1 MRLLLAAA
9 LLVAMFA
16 LAGRAS
22 PAAPGSPPVSIEVTT
37 GAPGP
42 LVGAAAPVLVL
53 PGVPPRAPEAV
64 TRSHGAGLDE
74 PLELS
79 RLGPDPLPPPGDGP
93 TQSNAG
99 VAVLVG
105 ADRWHAAGF
114 SGRGV
119 RVAVID
125 VDFSGYEQAFAD
137 AAAPVRAVSFRTDG
151 SLDGGSGHGLRAASI
166 VHGLAPAAE
175 LLLLGFSSTEEL
187 AAAVG
192 YAIEEGVDVISFSI
206 GFVHNGPGDGTG
218 PVNEI
223 VDRAVEAGV
232 LWTAAAGNWARQ
244 HWSGPF
250 SDVDGDGVHEFSPGE
265 PLNSRPYSAGDLISA
280 SLRWDDEWGA
290 ACSDYDLE
298 LIGPDGALVQ
308 ASRHVQ
314 DCDDNPVERLRVL
327 ATRSGRY
334 AARVVAAPGSR
345 ETPPETEHTLS
356 LLLLGTPDRGDRL
369 DWFES
374 VGSLSQPADHPAVI
388 AVGALNTTG
397 EVARFSS
404 RGPAADGR
412 AKPDLLA
419 PAALPSTDAAGPAL
433 GGTSDAAPLVA
444 GVSALLIEALPE
456 LSREELAAALRERAR
471 PLEAAPPD
479 PEPGPAV
486 VHLGALDGLGPLL
499 PPGGRE
505 ATLSGER
512 DPEGGYTAF
521 SYSGP
526 DGYPLRFL
534 HLLLD
539 DPQPPAIWRYNVEE
553 KRWMLHFAG
562 APDWVNT
569 LESFDGG
576 DELWIRFP
584 VAEAPAAESN

>member
-9 LLVAMFA
+9 LVAVSTLADRAAAPASGPPPASIEVAPGARFGG
-16 LAGRAS
+16 AGRAH
-22 PAAPGSPPVSIEVTT
+22 ANVE
-37 GAPGP
+37 GAP
-42 LVGAAAPVLVL
+42 V
-53 PGVPPRAPEAV
+53 APEAV
-64 TRSHGAGLDE
+64 ALSRSADLDE
-74 PLELS
+74 PFALS
-79 RLGPDPLPPPGDGP
+79 RPGPSSLPPPAERP
-93 TQSNAG
+93 EQSLAG

-105 ADRWHAAGF
+105 ADIWHEAGF

-125 VDFSGYEQAFAD
+125 VGFSGYEEAFAD
-137 AAAPVRAVSFRTDG
+137 AASPVRTRSFRADG

-166 VHGLAPAAE
+166 VHELAPRAE
-175 LLLLGFSSTEEL
+175 LLLLSFSGIEEL

-192 YAIEEGVDVISFSI
+192 YAIEEGVDIISFSI

-232 LWTAAAGNWARQ
+232 LWAAAAGNWAQQ
-244 HWSGPF
+244 HWAGQF
-250 SDVDGDGVHEFSPGE
+250 SDPDGDGVHEYSPGE
-265 PLNSRPYSAGDLISA
+265 PLNGRHYGAGDLISA

-298 LIGPDGALVQ
+298 LVGPEGTLVQ
-308 ASRHVQ
+308 ASRGVQ
-314 DCDDNPVERLRVL
+314 DCDDNPVEGLRVL
-327 ATRSGRY
+327 ATTSGRY
-334 AARVVAAPGSR
+334 AARVVAAPGTS
-345 ETPPETEHTLS
+345 EASNGEHTLS
-356 LLLLGTPDRGDRL
+356 LLLLGTPDRGERL
-369 DWFES
+369 DWFEPA
-374 VGSLSQPADHPAVI
+374 GSLSQPADHPSVV
-388 AVGALNTTG
+388 AVGVLSSAG

-412 AKPDLLA
+412 PKPDLLA
-419 PAALPSTDAAGPAL
+419 PALLPNAAGAGPAV

-444 GVSALLIEALPE
+444 AVGALLIEAMPE
-456 LSREELAAALRERAR
+456 LSGEEVAAALRERAR
-471 PLEAAPPD
+471 QRGATPPD
-479 PEPGPAV
+479 LEPGPAIV
-486 VHLGALDGLGPLL
+486 QLGALDGLGPLL

-521 SYSGP
+521 SYDGP

-539 DPQPPAIWRYNVEE
+539 DPQPLAIWRYNADEE
-553 KRWMLHFAG
+553 RWMLHIAG
-562 APDWVNT
+562 APDWVND
-569 LESFDGG
+569 LESFAGG
-576 DELWIRFP
+576 DELWMRFP
-584 VAEAPAAESN
+584 VVEVPATEDN